1 MNNFFGGF
9 KGILT
14 IIAAIIII
22 GLILRYG
29 SSAVALVKASSSGI
43 YQETSLLTLANS
55 SNVSYPY
62 YGTKG

>member
-1 MNNFFGGF
+1 MNNFMGGA

-14 IIAAIIII
+14 ILAVIIII

-29 SSAVALVKASSSGI
+29 NSAVALVKASSSGL

-55 SNVSYPY
+55 SNASYPY
-62 YGTKG
+62 HGPN